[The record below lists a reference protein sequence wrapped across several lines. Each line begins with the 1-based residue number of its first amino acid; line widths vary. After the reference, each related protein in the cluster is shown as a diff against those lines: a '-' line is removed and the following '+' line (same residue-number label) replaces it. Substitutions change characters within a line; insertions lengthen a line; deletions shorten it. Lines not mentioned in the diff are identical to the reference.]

1 MTIESNIQ
9 YVAQDILQL
18 SDTSAIGATIVE
30 VVAYVPRLIG
40 ALLVLLVG
48 WLVGKFIGRIVTRI
62 LSRADLGRVTPGD
75 RSVSDEDEQAD
86 DSTPVHTDTAGIAS
100 AVGTLI
106 TYYIYYL
113 AVVSAADILRIRIVT
128 DLLSQIGAYLPVL
141 FGAALVLVVGVI
153 VGRLL
158 EAVIVD
164 LLDGMGIDKELA
176 GTPLAKLTGDR
187 SFGWLVGR
195 LVAVYVY
202 VVALLAAADALNI
215 GVLSSMLS
223 TITHYLPQLVGGAV
237 VLLVGIWLGDWL
249 GAAIA
254 NEAGSFARASSLA
267 VKGFVYYLVVTIAL
281 QTAGFDAGILSTLLM
296 IVTTAVV
303 GALALAFI
311 VAVGVGGALGS
322 KEYIAE
328 NIDGW
333 VESARQSVA
342 TK

>member
-1 MTIESNIQ
+1 M
-9 YVAQDILQL
+9 

-30 VVAYVPRLIG
+30 IVAYVPRLIG
-40 ALLVLLVG
+40 ALFVLLVG
-48 WLVGKFIGRIVTRI
+48 WIVGKFLGRIVTRM

-75 RSVSDEDEQAD
+75 RSASEEAD
-86 DSTPVHTDTAGIAS
+86 QPGGDTAGRAPTDTAGIAS

-106 TYYIYYL
+106 TYYVYYL

-128 DLLSQIGAYLPVL
+128 ELLSDIGAYLPVL

-158 EAVIVD
+158 EDVIVD
-164 LLDGMGIDKELA
+164 LLDGMGIDAELA
-176 GTPLAKLTGDR
+176 GTPLEKLTGDR
-187 SFGWLVGR
+187 SFGWLIGR
-195 LVAVYVY
+195 LVALYVY
-202 VVALLAAADALNI
+202 IVALLAAADALNI

-223 TITHYLPQLVGGAV
+223 TITQYVPQLIGGAV

-249 GAAIA
+249 GAVIA
-254 NEAGSFARASSLA
+254 SEASSFARAGSIA

-281 QTAGFDAGILSTLLM
+281 QTAGFDAGILSTLLV
-296 IVTTAVV
+296 IVTTAVA
-303 GALALAFI
+303 GALALSFI

-342 TK
+342 TE